1 MSLLEPDHDLKL
13 KCYPLHTYNTNIK
26 LHIVEKK
33 TQKKYE
39 KTLKIT
45 RITHTNS
52 NFFPSYFKIAKEI
65 RKKKY

>member
-33 TQKKYE
+33 NLKKYE

-45 RITHTNS
+45 RI
-52 NFFPSYFKIAKEI
+52 
-65 RKKKY
+65 